1 MYFMISLTALLA
13 AIWVGLWFA
22 GRFVAPIRRLI
33 SAAQQ
38 VSRGNLKVELPDEAR
53 ARAICAACR

>member
-1 MYFMISLTALLA
+1 MTALLA

-33 SAAQQ
+33 GAAQE
-38 VSRGNLKVELPDEAR
+38 VSNGNLDD
-53 ARAICAACR
+53 